1 MEVEIEITGGE
12 QQRWTGRS
20 LPMGRP
26 VAELRPICIILR
38 KTFEKGTKGNLK
50 ERMPLTNPVSSKRFR
65 SLLSIT

>member
-1 MEVEIEITGGE
+1 
-12 QQRWTGRS
+12 
-20 LPMGRP
+20 MGRP